1 MMEWDLK
8 VGCCLFYNGDMDE
21 IFACVLIFSVYSLL
35 YLLFMNVS
43 TPVANNRSLALDV
56 FRGMT
61 VCFMIIVNTGLS
73 PSFSQLEHSAWHGFT
88 PTDLV
93 FPSFLFAVGNALSF
107 GMKKLKAMSQAAAV
121 WKILK
126 RTALIFLIGYIL
138 YWFPFVHQGD
148 DGHWAL
154 NPISH
159 TRIFGVLER
168 IALCYGAT
176 ALLIYYFSSRTVY
189 IISALLLLG
198 YWIILLLYPVT
209 NGDPF
214 GMLTNAGYRLDVWV
228 IGQDHMYHGEGVAF
242 DPEGILSTLPAIVNV
257 VIGYY
262 TGVFISKHGKTYEG
276 LTKLLLWGCGFLA
289 LAWFWNLVFPVN
301 KKIWTSS
308 FVCLTV
314 GLDMVLLSF
323 LTYII
328 EFKQKAA
335 WTPFFT
341 VLGKNPLF
349 VYIVSE
355 TLITIFSLIPVGHDR
370 SFADLAANGI
380 LSIVPGKFGSL
391 LFAVSYMMICWCVG
405 KYLDMKK
412 IYVRI

>member
-1 MMEWDLK
+1 MS
-8 VGCCLFYNGDMDE
+8 G
-21 IFACVLIFSVYSLL
+21 
-35 YLLFMNVS
+35 S
-43 TPVANNRSLALDV
+43 TPVASNRSLALDV

-61 VCFMIIVNTGLS
+61 VCFMIIVNTPGGS

-107 GMKKLKAMSQAAAV
+107 GMRKFETMSQGAV
-121 WKILK
+121 LWKILK
-126 RTALIFLIGYIL
+126 RTAIIFLIGYLL
-138 YWFPFVHQGD
+138 YWFPFFHRGD
-148 DGHWAL
+148 DGHLAL
-154 NPISH
+154 NSISH

-168 IALCYGAT
+168 IALCYGAG
-176 ALLIYYFSSRTVY
+176 ALLIYYCSTRTVY
-189 IISALLLLG
+189 IISGLLLVG
-198 YWIILLLYPVT
+198 YWVILLLFPVSG
-209 NGDPF
+209 GDPF
-214 GMLTNAGYRLDVWV
+214 GMVTNAGYRLDDWV
-228 IGQDHMYHGEGVAF
+228 MGQNHMYHGEGVAF

-314 GLDMVLLSF
+314 GLDMVLLGF
-323 LTYII
+323 LTYVV
-328 EFKQKAA
+328 EFRKKVK
-335 WTPFFT
+335 WTSFFA
-341 VLGKNPLF
+341 VFGKNPLF

-355 TLITIFSLIPVGHDR
+355 VLIVVLFIIPVGKDGN
-370 SFADLAANGI
+370 LAEWAGQGI
-380 LSIVPGKFGSL
+380 MSLVPGPFGSL
-391 LFAVSYMMICWCVG
+391 MFALLYMMICWSVG
-405 KYLDMKK
+405 KFLDSRK
-412 IYVRI
+412 IYVRV